1 MHPSPDSTAKLTRRQ
16 LAAVLGITPLAA
28 TQVTT
33 PPTTQKTPPVGAPA
47 PSPSATTPE
56 AKLQKA
62 VEDVRQ
68 VSQRLSALE
77 VPMDMEPAFVFRP

>member
-1 MHPSPDSTAKLTRRQ
+1 MNKPVLLTA
-16 LAAVLGITPLAA
+16 AA
-28 TQVTT
+28 TLIASATIALAQTT

-56 AKLQKA
+56 AKRQKA